1 MIQIHRED
9 MLEYEA
15 SVKSWN
21 SQTSDQCASSPY
33 KSDPF
38 YPGPP
43 PPIAGGVISAE
54 NVLVHTCTQDPIY
67 RRFLQNSFNK

>member
-1 MIQIHRED
+1 

-21 SQTSDQCASSPY
+21 SQNVDPFGSN
-33 KSDPF
+33 SDPF
-38 YPGPP
+38 GYRSNLDPP
-43 PPIAGGVISAE
+43 PPLAGAPIAPE

-67 RRFLQNSFNK
+67 RIISEI